1 MPIYIKAVKGILL
14 FDIISLNTLN
24 RIPIYHIHMLPIQNY
39 MVIFYGW
46 MSILVLWMVVVL
58 LPMFGWNLFLWFS
71 S

>member
-14 FDIISLNTLN
+14 FDLMSF
-24 RIPIYHIHMLPIQNY
+24 PIHHIYMLPIQNY
-39 MVIFYGW
+39 IVLFYGW

>member
-14 FDIISLNTLN
+14 FDIISLN
-24 RIPIYHIHMLPIQNY
+24 IPIYHIHMLPIQNY

-58 LPMFGWNLFLWFS
+58 LSIFCWNLFLWFS

>member
-14 FDIISLNTLN
+14 FDLMSLN
-24 RIPIYHIHMLPIQNY
+24 IPIHHIYMLPIQNY
-39 MVIFYGW
+39 IVLFYGW

-58 LPMFGWNLFLWFS
+58 LSIFCWNLFLWFS